1 MNQSRAMLATIPLAA
16 ALFLTS
22 ACKERKIISID
33 GSSTVGPIS
42 MAVAEDFQHANGNVK
57 VTVGISGTGGG
68 FKKFCNGETDISDAS
83 RPIKKEE
90 VEACK
95 TKAIEYVE
103 LPVAYDGLAVLVSPQ
118 NDWVKELTTEQLKK
132 IFTSE
137 NPAKTWKEVNPAW
150 PDAAIKIFAPGK
162 DSGTHDYFVE
172 EILGKKKQMRPD
184 ASFSESDNVLVT
196 GISGEKNSIGFFG
209 LAYFEN
215 NKDKLKLVP
224 IVNPK
229 TKAAV
234 LPSVDTVKSGE
245 YAPLSRPL
253 FIYVSTKAAAK
264 EEVKAYIDFY
274 LTNGAKLSAQV
285 GYIALPD
292 GVYTKAKSRFAS
304 LQTGSVFQMEGH
316 EGKTIEQVFN

>member
-1 MNQSRAMLATIPLAA
+1 
-16 ALFLTS
+16 
-22 ACKERKIISID
+22 
-33 GSSTVGPIS
+33 
-42 MAVAEDFQHANGNVK
+42 
-57 VTVGISGTGGG
+57 
-68 FKKFCNGETDISDAS
+68 
-83 RPIKKEE
+83 
-90 VEACK
+90 
-95 TKAIEYVE
+95 
-103 LPVAYDGLAVLVSPQ
+103 
-118 NDWVKELTTEQLKK
+118 
-132 IFTSE
+132 
-137 NPAKTWKEVNPAW
+137 
-150 PDAAIKIFAPGK
+150 
-162 DSGTHDYFVE
+162 
-172 EILGKKKQMRPD
+172 
-184 ASFSESDNVLVT
+184 T